1 MVKVRKS
8 RSVKEKDKISDIY
21 ELILFN
27 DDVNKFDHVIATL
40 VEVCSYDEISAEQV
54 AIITHFKGKCAV
66 KSGSYY
72 ELKPMCE
79 EIGNRNLT
87 CELV

>member
-1 MVKVRKS
+1 MVKVRKK
-8 RSVKEKDKISDIY
+8 RSESTKEKSSDHY
-21 ELILFN
+21 ELILYN
-27 DDVNKFDHVIATL
+27 DDFNTFDHVITTL
-40 VEVCSYDEISAEQV
+40 VEVCAYDEISAEQV
-54 AIITHFKGKCAV
+54 AIITHFKGKCAI

-87 CELV
+87 CELE

>member
-1 MVKVRKS
+1 MVKVRRKLS
-8 RSVKEKDKISDIY
+8 RKEKDKISDIY
-21 ELILFN
+21 DLILYN
-27 DDVNKFDHVIATL
+27 DDFNTFDHVIETL
-40 VEVCSYDEISAEQV
+40 VDICGLDEIQAEQIAFIV
-54 AIITHFKGKCAV
+54 HFKGKCAI

-72 ELKPMCE
+72 ELKPQCE

>member
-1 MVKVRKS
+1 MVKVRKRIS
-8 RSVKEKDKISDIY
+8 ESNKDKYSDIY
-21 ELILFN
+21 ELILYN
-27 DDVNKFDHVIATL
+27 DDFNTFDHVINTL
-40 VEVCSYDEISAEQV
+40 VEVCDYDEISAEQV
-54 AIITHFKGKCAV
+54 AMITHFRGKCAI

-87 CELV
+87 CDME